1 MKITA
6 EMVDYVAALSR
17 LEVSAEQK
25 EKTIDGLN
33 AIIVYMDV
41 LNNVDTDGIEPMSH
55 TFKVKNVF
63 REDEVKPS
71 FDREELL
78 KGAPKRDEEAFIVP
92 KAVE

>member
-1 MKITA
+1 MKISA
-6 EMVDYVAALSR
+6 EMVEYVATLSR
-17 LEVSAEQK
+17 LRVSDEQK

-33 AIIVYMDV
+33 SIIGYMDV
-41 LNNVDTDGIEPMSH
+41 LNNIDTDGIEPMSH
-55 TFKVKNVF
+55 AFKVKNVF

-78 KGAPKRDEEAFIVP
+78 KGAAKHDEEAFIVP